1 MENQTAFRP
10 AHDLLLPIA
19 EIQAL
24 KTLLES
30 HPNRAQAAAF
40 LENIALRCGAYES
53 PEQRATIAAYQRGAE
68 SLARDGEIEV
78 DESPVISKGD
88 DPGAYVQAWLWVS
101 DEDAGLVAKTDE
113 D

>member
-1 MENQTAFRP
+1 MENQIAFLP

-19 EIQAL
+19 EIQVL
-24 KTLLES
+24 KALLES
-30 HPNRAQAAAF
+30 HSDHAHAAAF
-40 LENIALRCGAYES
+40 LEKIALRCGAYES
-53 PEQRATIAAYQRGAE
+53 AERRVAIAAYQRGAE

-101 DEDAGLVAKTDE
+101 DDDAGLVATTDG